1 MTKDNS
7 YTPSCVDCGTQNCK
21 FKDRTYPEFCLT
33 TGLDTEDLEWALE
46 RYDEGQNHDVMVASA
61 EVEFEGY
68 CRLTRVEE
76 IMTFAR
82 KMGYKKIGIVFSH

>member
-33 TGLDTEDLEWALE
+33 TSLDTEDLEWALE
-46 RYDEGQNHDVMVASA
+46 RYDEGQNHDAPKWSLKA
-61 EVEFEGY
+61 IAGSP
-68 CRLTRVEE
+68 
-76 IMTFAR
+76 AW
-82 KMGYKKIGIVFSH
+82 KKS

>member
-1 MTKDNS
+1 M
-7 YTPSCVDCGTQNCK
+7 CGLRNTELQVQRPYISRILPD
-21 FKDRTYPEFCLT
+21 DR
-33 TGLDTEDLEWALE
+33 LDTEDLEWALE

-82 KMGYKKIGIVFSH
+82 KMGYKK